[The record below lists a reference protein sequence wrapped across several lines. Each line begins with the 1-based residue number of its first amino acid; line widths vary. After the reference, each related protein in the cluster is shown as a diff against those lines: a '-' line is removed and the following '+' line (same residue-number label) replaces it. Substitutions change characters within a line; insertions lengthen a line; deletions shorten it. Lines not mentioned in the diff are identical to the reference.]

1 MLKPVKYIELKNGQ
15 LMQQP
20 DLEID
25 IDIPLEDETI
35 RGFLLVKY
43 SGRRLYMNKDQ
54 IASIEVIEQ
63 VKKPRYSFD

>member
-25 IDIPLEDETI
+25 ISAKGSAPD
-35 RGFLLVKY
+35 GFVLVKH
-43 SGRRLYMNKDQ
+43 SGKQFYMNKDQ

-63 VKKPRYSFD
+63 PPKPLYSFE